1 MPHQGG
7 PLTFLLP
14 RPEQVQAS
22 LGPPGHFMGE
32 LKDTEPPTS
41 PSRLPLASSS
51 EHQDESKPCEHS
63 DSGLEVLEAEQ
74 DSLHL
79 CLLRLNFR
87 LQDLEQGLG
96 SWTLAHNR
104 IVQLQVGS
112 RRPEYGG
119 VDRVLGMGVSFLG

>member
-1 MPHQGG
+1 MVPWNLQ
-7 PLTFLLP
+7 
-14 RPEQVQAS
+14 
-22 LGPPGHFMGE
+22 
-32 LKDTEPPTS
+32 
-41 PSRLPLASSS
+41 
-51 EHQDESKPCEHS
+51 HS

-112 RRPEYGG
+112 GRPGYGG
-119 VDRVLGMGVSFLG
+119 VGRVLGMGVSFLEQKVGLLHILTSAQDMKDKITPGSGVGVWI